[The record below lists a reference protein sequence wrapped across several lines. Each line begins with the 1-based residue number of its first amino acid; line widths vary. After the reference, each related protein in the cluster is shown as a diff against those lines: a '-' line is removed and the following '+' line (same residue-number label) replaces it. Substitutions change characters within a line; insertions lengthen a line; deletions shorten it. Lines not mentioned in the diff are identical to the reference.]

1 MVLMVMG
8 RMIAAFERSA
18 VSQVSARRTGAGA
31 DILISPEP

>member
-18 VSQVSARRTGAGA
+18 VSQVSACRTGAGA
-31 DILISPEP
+31 DISPEP